1 MSGLAT
7 RGEAFRLVADGVAAG
22 LSAPWRLYLA
32 RGCRYL
38 SMSVGERAEW
48 DAWRSH
54 LGCPVMTVRVYDV
67 AGDIR
72 RASVAEAVIDGC
84 RISVELV
91 EDVSTGDLATGL
103 GMLGGAADGATDS
116 AAGKVFDRAPDRLLD
131 PDPERP
137 LDPAAEPPLPPPSGA
152 RPIIP
157 TQFRDD
163 ERGGPPG

>member
-1 MSGLAT
+1 MTGLAT

-38 SMSVGERAEW
+38 SMSVGERDEW
-48 DAWRSH
+48 DAWRAH

-91 EDVSTGDLATGL
+91 EDVSTGDLAAGL
-103 GMLGGAADGATDS
+103 GRLDAA
-116 AAGKVFDRAPDRLLD
+116 P
-131 PDPERP
+131 
-137 LDPAAEPPLPPPSGA
+137 EPPLPPPPAGA

-157 TQFRDD
+157 TQSRDD
-163 ERGGPPG
+163 ERGGAPG